1 MTPAARSEATEASEE
16 TQAEIEPESL
26 DVSGIEAALL
36 NLTADSFTDELPSEV
51 EEIGLTLYLD
61 NENFPTV
68 EVRLYRYDGSLCL
81 AVVDGDPI
89 SLVSRSSVMDLV
101 EAVQAIVLNS

>member
-1 MTPAARSEATEASEE
+1 MAVLIISTATESY
-16 TQAEIEPESL
+16 TY
-26 DVSGIEAALL
+26 
-36 NLTADSFTDELPSEV
+36 ELPTEV

-81 AVVDGDPI
+81 AVVDGDPV
-89 SLVSRSSVMDLV
+89 SLVTRSSVMELV
-101 EAVQAIVLNS
+101 EAVQTIVLK